1 MRLPATPVPFGA
13 AARAVGISVLAAAA
27 VSFAGTASA
36 SAVIG
41 KPAPAFSATDT
52 GGKRV
57 SLADFKGRHVVL
69 EWVNPGCPYV
79 RKHYGA
85 RNMQATQQSA
95 AGQDVVWL
103 AVNSTAPEHSD
114 HLSPPQ
120 LARWMREQGSAPTA
134 TLMDEDGT
142 VGRASGAR
150 TTPHLFVI
158 DPRGTLVYA
167 GAIDDRPSA
176 NPADIAG
183 ATNHVKTALAQ
194 SLAGQPVAPATTRAY
209 GCSVKYGSGG

>member
-1 MRLPATPVPFGA
+1 MKTSPTTTTTTTTTAIAAVLGA
-13 AARAVGISVLAAAA
+13 AALWSLPPPATALAVVGQ
-27 VSFAGTASA
+27 
-36 SAVIG
+36 
-41 KPAPAFSATDT
+41 PAPAFTATDVD
-52 GGKRV
+52 GRRV
-57 SLADFKGRHVVL
+57 SLADFKGRHILL

-79 RKHYGA
+79 RKHYSA

-95 AGQDVVWL
+95 VGTGGVAWL
-103 AVNSTAPEHSD
+103 AANSTHPDHVD

-120 LARWMREQGSAPTA
+120 MARWMQQQGGAPTA
-134 TLMDEDGT
+134 TLMDEDGS
-142 VGRASGAR
+142 VGRAYGAR
-150 TTPHLFVI
+150 TTPHLFVV

-209 GCSVKYGSGG
+209 GCSVKYGGG